1 MLGLGILS
9 WKGYDSLEASLA
21 TYNRIG
27 MLDLFDEVV
36 AYLPEAAEPGPA
48 ICRAA
53 GVRPVEVAA
62 NDGILPGFEGLA
74 RSMSADIVLLV
85 ENDCPVIV
93 GYEEAKRQI
102 LHARHLI
109 ESGEARIVRLR
120 SLAEP
125 GEAFTTR
132 QKFHRY
138 FPAEGADWPTRL
150 RAALKRF
157 LRPNRTRR
165 ALGEAVLHDHKRAAD
180 HGIAR
185 FDAEGFGLTTSR
197 HIPWT
202 NQSVMMRREDFLA
215 SVIDVAKAADTRR
228 RVNGAKNIEIEMNA
242 PHWRQA
248 EIPIAVAP
256 GIFTHRRVGSRGY

>member
-27 MLDLFDEVV
+27 MLGLFDEAV
-36 AYLPEAAEPGPA
+36 AYLPEAGEPGPS

-53 GVRPVEVAA
+53 GVRPVEMPG
-62 NDGILPGFEGLA
+62 NDGILAGFEGLA
-74 RSMSADIVLLV
+74 RSMSAEIVLLV

-93 GYEEAKRQI
+93 DYEEAKRQI
-102 LHARHLI
+102 LHARRLI
-109 ESGEARIVRLR
+109 ESREARIVRLR

-132 QKFHRY
+132 EKFHRY
-138 FPAEGADWPTRL
+138 FPPEGAGEVTRL
-150 RAALKRF
+150 RAALRCL
-157 LRPNRTRR
+157 LRPRRMRR
-165 ALGEAVLHDHKRAAD
+165 ALGEAVLHDQKLAARY
-180 HGIAR
+180 GIAR
-185 FDAEGFGLTTSR
+185 FDNEGFGLTTSR

-202 NQSVMMRREDFLA
+202 NQSVMMRREDFLE
-215 SVIDVAKAADTRR
+215 SVIEVAKVANTRR

-242 PHWRQA
+242 PHWRDA

-256 GIFTHRRVGSRGY
+256 GIFTHRRIGSRGY

>member
-1 MLGLGILS
+1 MLGLGLLS

-27 MLDLFDEVV
+27 MLELFDEVV
-36 AYLPEAAEPGPA
+36 AYLPEAGEPGPS

-53 GVRPVEVAA
+53 GVRPVEVSR
-62 NDGILPGFEGLA
+62 NDGILAGFEGLA
-74 RSMSADIVLLV
+74 RSMTADIVLLV

-93 GYEEAKRQI
+93 DRQEAERQI

-109 ESGEARIVRLR
+109 EGGQARIVRLR
-120 SLAEP
+120 SLTEP

-132 QKFHRY
+132 EKFHRY
-138 FPAEGADWPTRL
+138 FPATGADGLTRL
-150 RAALKRF
+150 RAALRRLIRPKR
-157 LRPNRTRR
+157 TGR
-165 ALGEAVLHDHKRAAD
+165 ALGEAVLHDQKLAAE

-202 NQSVMMRREDFLA
+202 NQSVMMRRADFLA
-215 SVIDVAKAADTRR
+215 NVIEVAKAADTRR
-228 RVNGAKNIEIEMNA
+228 RVNGAKNLEIEMNA
-242 PHWRQA
+242 PHWRNA

>member
-1 MLGLGILS
+1 M
-9 WKGYDSLEASLA
+9 A

-27 MLDLFDEVV
+27 MLDLFEEVV
-36 AYLPEAAEPGPA
+36 AYLPEAAEPGPS

-53 GVRPVEVAA
+53 GVRPVEAA
-62 NDGILPGFEGLA
+62 TNQGILAGFEGLA
-74 RSMSADIVLLV
+74 RAMTADVVLLV

-93 GYEEAKRQI
+93 DHAEARRQI
-102 LHARHLI
+102 QHARQLI
-109 ESGEARIVRLR
+109 ESGAVRIVRLR

-132 QKFHRY
+132 AKFHRY
-138 FPAEGADWPTRL
+138 FPAEGASGTERL
-150 RAALKRF
+150 NAWLRRL
-157 LRPNRTRR
+157 LRPERTRR
-165 ALGEAVLHDHKRAAD
+165 ALGEAVLHDQRLAVES
-180 HGIAR
+180 GVAR
-185 FDAEGFGLTTSR
+185 LDAEGFALTTSR

-202 NQSVMMRREDFLA
+202 NQSVMIRREDFLA
-215 SVIDVAKAADTRR
+215 SVIEVAKAADTRR

-242 PHWRQA
+242 PHWRNA

>member
-9 WKGYDSLEASLA
+9 WKGYDSLKASLA

-27 MLDLFDEVV
+27 MLGLFDEVV
-36 AYLPEAAEPGPA
+36 AYLPEAAEPGPS
-48 ICRAA
+48 ICWAA
-53 GVRPVEVAA
+53 GVRPVEVDR
-62 NDGILPGFEGLA
+62 NDGILAGFEGLA
-74 RSMSADIVLLV
+74 RSMAADIVLLV

-93 GYEEAKRQI
+93 ERQEAERQI
-102 LHARHLI
+102 LHARWLI
-109 ESGEARIVRLR
+109 EEGSARIVRLR

-132 QKFHRY
+132 EKFHRY
-138 FPAEGADWPTRL
+138 FPAQDADGPTRL
-150 RAALKRF
+150 RAALRRF
-157 LRPNRTRR
+157 LRPKRARR
-165 ALGEAVLHDHKRAAD
+165 ALGESVLHDQKLAAER
-180 HGIAR
+180 GIAR

-202 NQSVMMRREDFLA
+202 NQSVMMQRTDFLQ
-215 SVIDVAKAADTRR
+215 SVIEVAKAAETRR

-242 PHWRQA
+242 PHWRET